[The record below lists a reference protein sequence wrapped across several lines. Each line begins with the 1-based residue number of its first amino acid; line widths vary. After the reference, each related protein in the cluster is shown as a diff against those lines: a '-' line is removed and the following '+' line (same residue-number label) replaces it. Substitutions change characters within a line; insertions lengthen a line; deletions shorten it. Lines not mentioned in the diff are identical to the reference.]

1 MSHPRTAGHKRK
13 ISFAELTDTFRRAGP
28 MVAPPPHQGQ
38 PQPTAADIQRQQ
50 LERTRQADL
59 ARRQSRKPTDREI
72 PDELNEVIVGDG
84 VDKYKQ
90 LRDVERKLDAVMM
103 RKRLDV
109 TDNLQRRYTRRE
121 GVLRVWV
128 SNTADGQPWQV
139 MEDGSVGL
147 GEDGTFDFGDSQ
159 ATFRVKVEGRLLK
172 DPEESNEDEDDEKKA
187 KRPRLSNFFKAITID
202 FDRNPAL
209 QPDGYS
215 QIEWRK
221 APANPNTDPNS
232 SESNFDTLEFERKA
246 DENINVTI
254 SLYRDEK
261 SERFKLSPL
270 LAEILDIEEED
281 RAGAVQGI
289 WEYCRAMGLQ
299 EDEDR
304 RSIVC
309 DEALRRVSLYS
320 PRQLTISSVAIL
332 TISSFSSAKPST
344 SPTSPNSSHHTFTPC
359 LRSNSTTPS
368 ASTKTISTPVANPPS
383 TTSASPSSTPF
394 PARSKNSTAAK
405 RTFPT

>member
-1 MSHPRTAGHKRK
+1 MSHQPHAQMAGHKRK

-28 MVAPPPHQGQ
+28 MIAPPPHQNQ
-38 PQPTAADIQRQQ
+38 PPQLTQADIQRQH
-50 LERTRQADL
+50 LERTRQQDL
-59 ARRQSRKPTDREI
+59 ARRQSKKPTDRDVPE
-72 PDELNEVIVGDG
+72 ELSEVVVGDG
-84 VDKYKQ
+84 VEKYKQ

-109 TDNLQRRYTRRE
+109 SDNLQRRYTRRE

-128 SNTADGQPWQV
+128 SNTAEGQPWQI
-139 MEDGSVGL
+139 MEEGGIGL
-147 GEDGTFDFGDSQ
+147 GEDGTFDFGENST
-159 ATFRVKVEGRLLK
+159 ATFRVKIEGRLLEDEEDK
-172 DPEESNEDEDDEKKA
+172 EEESGG

-215 QIEWRK
+215 QIAWRK
-221 APANPNTDPNS
+221 PDANAGADPNS
-232 SESNFDTLEFERKA
+232 SEANFDTLEFERKA
-246 DENINVTI
+246 DENMNVTI

-261 SERFKLSPL
+261 SERFKLSPQ
-270 LAEILDIEEED
+270 LAEILDTEEED

-309 DEALRRVSLYS
+309 DDPLRRVRHPIALD
-320 PRQLTISSVAIL
+320 
-332 TISSFSSAKPST
+332 
-344 SPTSPNSSHHTFTPC
+344 
-359 LRSNSTTPS
+359 TT
-368 ASTKTISTPVANPPS
+368 
-383 TTSASPSSTPF
+383 
-394 PARSKNSTAAK
+394 
-405 RTFPT
+405 

>member
-1 MSHPRTAGHKRK
+1 MSSQTAGHKRK

-28 MVAPPPHQGQ
+28 MIAPPPHQNQ
-38 PQPTAADIQRQQ
+38 PQQLTAQDLQRQH
-50 LERTRQADL
+50 LERTRQQDL
-59 ARRQSRKPTDREI
+59 ARRQSKKPTDREI
-72 PDELNEVIVGDG
+72 PDELSEVIVGDG
-84 VDKYKQ
+84 AEKYKQ

-128 SNTADGQPWQV
+128 SNTAEGQPWQV
-139 MEDGSVGL
+139 MEEGSVGL

-159 ATFRVKVEGRLLK
+159 ATFRVKIEGRLLE
-172 DPEESNEDEDDEKKA
+172 DPEEKDQGDEAEKKA

-221 APANPNTDPNS
+221 PPANPNADPNS
-232 SESNFDTLEFERKA
+232 AEANFDTLEFERKA

-261 SERFKLSPL
+261 SERFKLSPQ
-270 LAEILDIEEED
+270 LAEILDTEEED
-281 RAGAVQGI
+281 RAGAVHGI

-299 EDEDR
+299 EEEDK

-309 DEALRRVSLYS
+309 NEPLRKVC
-320 PRQLTISSVAIL
+320 
-332 TISSFSSAKPST
+332 
-344 SPTSPNSSHHTFTPC
+344 SSHTHQHFMTG
-359 LRSNSTTPS
+359 RY
-368 ASTKTISTPVANPPS
+368 
-383 TTSASPSSTPF
+383 
-394 PARSKNSTAAK
+394 
-405 RTFPT
+405 